1 MSREFP
7 PSDSH
12 AESSGDSSAD
22 LKTIDR
28 LCDQFEASAAR
39 DLEELKGYLPKV
51 NAQRRAR
58 LFEELLRIALDAD
71 QSVSEAAVREQ
82 FPQFGA
88 QIDSVFHTARRP
100 SERFDVQRLGDYE
113 IVAEIARGG
122 MGVVY
127 KAWQLKLSRHVA
139 LKCILTGALASGEE
153 ADRFLTEAQ
162 AAANLNHPNIVQVFD
177 IGEHNLCPFFSMELV
192 EGPDLAERISGEP
205 QPFRWSCEVMH
216 KTARA
221 IQHAH
226 DAGIFHR
233 DLKPSNIL
241 LADDETPKVTDF
253 GVAKIR
259 HQEDSK
265 TRTGD
270 LLGTA
275 SYMAPEQAVG
285 RTADITAA
293 TDVYGLGAIFYE
305 LITGRPPFRGGTSWE
320 TISQLVE
327 HDPTPIALHRPGT
340 PRDIETIVAKC
351 LRK

>member
-1 MSREFP
+1 
-7 PSDSH
+7 
-12 AESSGDSSAD
+12 
-22 LKTIDR
+22 L
-28 LCDQFEASAAR
+28 
-39 DLEELKGYLPKV
+39 
-51 NAQRRAR
+51 
-58 LFEELLRIALDAD
+58 
-71 QSVSEAAVREQ
+71 
-82 FPQFGA
+82 
-88 QIDSVFHTARRP
+88 
-100 SERFDVQRLGDYE
+100 
-113 IVAEIARGG
+113 
-122 MGVVY
+122 
-127 KAWQLKLSRHVA
+127 
-139 LKCILTGALASGEE
+139 
-153 ADRFLTEAQ
+153 
-162 AAANLNHPNIVQVFD
+162 
-177 IGEHNLCPFFSMELV
+177 PFFSM
-192 EGPDLAERISGEP
+192 DLIDGRTLAALARENPLTPRRAAFYVRTI
-205 QPFRWSCEVMH
+205 
-216 KTARA
+216 ARA
-221 IQHAH
+221 AHAAH
-226 DAGIFHR
+226 DKGILHR

-327 HDPTPIALHRPGT
+327 HDPTPIALLRPGT